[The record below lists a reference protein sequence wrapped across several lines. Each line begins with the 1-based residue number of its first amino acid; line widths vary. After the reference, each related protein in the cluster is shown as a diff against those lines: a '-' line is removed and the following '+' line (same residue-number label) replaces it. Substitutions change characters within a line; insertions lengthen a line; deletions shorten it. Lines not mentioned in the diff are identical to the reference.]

1 MPTSLRR
8 GLSFCTLGDRIVF
21 LDLPADR
28 YFGLS
33 QQAEDV
39 FRRALAGHPISRT
52 ERDILVKARIIV
64 PGNAPLSLAP
74 CVAEIPHHSVFDQT
88 PCPSRRR
95 DVAVLAWHLLRARA
109 SLRLRGLPATAATL
123 VRRKYA
129 ATQDGDGDAETT
141 RHTLAVVARAQ
152 EACARM
158 FGSHDL
164 CLPYA
169 IAAAHRLH
177 AAGIPADVVIA
188 VGMPPF
194 RAHAW
199 VQWRNVLVNERLEIA
214 AHYTPI
220 AVL

>member
-1 MPTSLRR
+1 MPTSLRG
-8 GLSFCTLGDRIVF
+8 GLSFCSLGDRIVF

-33 QQAEDV
+33 HEAEDI

-64 PGNAPLSLAP
+64 PGDAPLSLAP
-74 CVAEIPHHSVFDQT
+74 CTAETPHHSVFDQT
-88 PCPSRRR
+88 PLPSRRR

-109 SLRLRGLPATAATL
+109 SLRLRGLPATAAAL
-123 VRRKYA
+123 VRRKTA
-129 ATQDGDGDAETT
+129 ATRDGDAGSETT
-141 RHTLAVVARAQ
+141 RRALAAVARAH
-152 EACARM
+152 ETCARM

-169 IAAAHRLH
+169 IAAAHSLH
-177 AAGIPADVVIA
+177 AAGISADVVIA

-199 VQWRNVLVNERLEIA
+199 VQWRDVLVNERLEIA

>member
-8 GLSFCTLGDRIVF
+8 GLSFCILGDRIVF

-33 QQAEDV
+33 RKAEDV

-52 ERDILVKARIIV
+52 ERDILVRARIID
-64 PGNAPLSLAP
+64 PGDAPLSLAP
-74 CVAEIPHHSVFDQT
+74 CTAETPHRSAFDQMS
-88 PCPSRRR
+88 CPSRRR
-95 DVAVLAWHLLRARA
+95 DVAALAWRLLRARA
-109 SLRLRGLPATAATL
+109 SLRLRGLPATAAPL
-123 VRRKYA
+123 ARCKAA
-129 ATQDGDGDAETT
+129 ATRDGETGPVTT
-141 RHTLAVVARAQ
+141 RHALAAVASAQ

-169 IAAAHRLH
+169 IAAARSLH
-177 AAGIPADVVIA
+177 AAGIPADIVIA

-199 VQWRNVLVNERLEIA
+199 VQWRDVLVNERLEIA

>member
-1 MPTSLRR
+1 MPTSLRE
-8 GLSFCTLGDRIVF
+8 GLSFCTLGDHIVF

-28 YFGLS
+28 YFALS
-33 QQAEDV
+33 HKAEDI
-39 FRRALAGHPISRT
+39 FRRALAGHPISRS
-52 ERDILVKARIIV
+52 ERDVLVKAQIIV
-64 PGNAPLSLAP
+64 PDDAPLSLAP
-74 CVAEIPHHSVFDQT
+74 CTAEPAHHSAFDQT
-88 PCPSRRR
+88 PCPSRPR
-95 DVAVLAWHLLRARA
+95 DVAALTWHLLCARA

-123 VRRKYA
+123 ARCKAA
-129 ATQDGDGDAETT
+129 ATRDGEAGPDTAPQA
-141 RHTLAVVARAQ
+141 LAAIARAQ
-152 EACARM
+152 ETCARM

-199 VQWRNVLVNERLEIA
+199 VQWRDVLVNERLEIA

>member
-1 MPTSLRR
+1 MPTSLRG

-33 QQAEDV
+33 HDAEDV
-39 FRRALAGHPISRT
+39 FRRALAGLPIPGA
-52 ERDILVKARIIV
+52 ERDLLVKARIIV
-64 PGNAPLSLAP
+64 PGDAPLCLAP
-74 CVAEIPHHSVFDQT
+74 CAAETAHRSAFDQT
-88 PCPSRRR
+88 RCPSRRR
-95 DVAVLAWHLLRARA
+95 DVAALAWHLLRARA
-109 SLRLRGLPATAATL
+109 SLRLRGLPATAASL
-123 VRRKYA
+123 VRRKA
-129 ATQDGDGDAETT
+129 ATTRDREACSEST
-141 RHTLAVVARAQ
+141 RHALAAVACAQ

-169 IAAAHRLH
+169 IAAACRLH
-177 AAGIPADVVIA
+177 ATGIPADVVIA

-199 VQWRNVLVNERLEIA
+199 VQWQGVLVNERLEIA

>member
-1 MPTSLRR
+1 MPTSLRG
-8 GLSFCTLGDRIVF
+8 GLSFCSLGDRIVF

-33 QQAEDV
+33 NEAEDI
-39 FRRALAGHPISRT
+39 FRRALARHPISRA
-52 ERDILVKARIIV
+52 ERDLLVKARVIV
-64 PGNAPLSLAP
+64 RGDAPLHLAP
-74 CVAEIPHHSVFDQT
+74 CIAQTPHHSALGQA

-95 DVAVLAWHLLRARA
+95 DVVALSRHLAWARA
-109 SLRLRGLPATAATL
+109 SLSLRGLPATTAIL
-123 VRRKYA
+123 VRRKA
-129 ATQDGDGDAETT
+129 AMTPDAGVDCDTA
-141 RHTLAVVARAQ
+141 RHALAAVASAQ
-152 EACARM
+152 EACARI

-169 IAAAHRLH
+169 IAVARCLH
-177 AAGIPADVVIA
+177 AARIPADIVIA

-199 VQWRNVLVNERLEIA
+199 VQWRDVLVNERLEIA